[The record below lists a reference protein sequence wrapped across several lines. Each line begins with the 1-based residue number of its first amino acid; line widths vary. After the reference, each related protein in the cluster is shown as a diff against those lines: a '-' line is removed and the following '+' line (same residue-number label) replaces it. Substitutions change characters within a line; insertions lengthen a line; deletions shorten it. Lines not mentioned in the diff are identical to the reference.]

1 MLRTLAVACLL
12 GGAAAE
18 AQSFEV
24 ASIKRSAPASGDRQ
38 FTGVGTPG
46 GGRLN
51 TFGASLRMLITF
63 AYNVK
68 DYQIS
73 GGPGWANSEIY
84 DIVAKADANAATPQ
98 LKVMLQTLLK
108 ERFKLMLRHETKDA
122 PIYQLVVAKGG
133 SKIKEDTTSARVT
146 MGITGRGHA
155 IGQKA
160 SIAMLVQ
167 TLGTLTGRPVVDKT
181 GLASTYSFKMDWTPD
196 PGEGGPPSMAGVAE
210 VAPPPDPNGPSLFTA
225 LQEQLGL
232 KLESAKGPVESL
244 VIESA
249 EKPSEN

>member
-1 MLRTLAVACLL
+1 MLRTLAVVCLL
-12 GGAAAE
+12 SGAAE

-51 TFGASLRMLITF
+51 TFGTSLRMLITF

-68 DYQIS
+68 DYQLS

-84 DIVAKADANAATPQ
+84 DIVAKAPENAALPR
-98 LKVMLQTLLK
+98 LRVMLQTLLK
-108 ERFKLMLRHETKDA
+108 ERFKLALRHETKDA
-122 PIYQLVVAKGG
+122 SIYELVVAKGG
-133 SKIKEDTTSARVT
+133 SKIKEDTTSPGAK
-146 MGITGRGHA
+146 MGTTGRGHA
-155 IGQKA
+155 IAEKA
-160 SIAMLVQ
+160 SMAMFVQ
-167 TLGTLTGRPVVDKT
+167 TLGILTGRPVVDKT
-181 GLASTYSFKMDWTPD
+181 GLASTYSFKLDWTPD
-196 PGEGGPPSMAGVAE
+196 PGEGGPSPRSGVPE
-210 VAPPPDPNGPSLFTA
+210 VAPPDPNGPSLFTA

-244 VIESA
+244 VIEAA